1 MKKTYII
8 KIITILSVMVAV
20 AAIVLPIGA
29 HAEENRTH
37 EMFITLKGVVDSPCT
52 ILTYSHGIYD
62 IDDRTITIKKRID
75 KNTPRIVQA
84 YSGGETIP
92 SGELKVVYSDGCS
105 YREVFTDAVIVQD
118 IINLEYV
125 DDYQE
130 PVENIV
136 IRVGRSRII
145 VD

>member
-20 AAIVLPIGA
+20 AAIALPIGA
-29 HAEENRTH
+29 HAEENLTH

-52 ILTYSHGIYD
+52 ILTFSHGIYG
-62 IDDRTITIKKRID
+62 IDDRTIIIKRRID

-92 SGELKVVYSDGCS
+92 SGELKIVYSDGCS